1 MQMRKILIKNWMVE
15 ARVGI
20 HAHEKTRPQPV
31 RINLVC
37 YEEDKPPFRGKKIT
51 EVVCYEKL
59 RKRVLDV
66 VGQQHDNLIETL
78 ADKIAAACLEDKRML
93 RVMVCI
99 EKPGIFPDLES
110 CGIEIER
117 KQGDY

>member
-1 MQMRKILIKNWMVE
+1 MRTRKIFIKDWKVE

-37 YEEDKPPFRGKKIT
+37 HEEDKPPFRGKKIA

-59 RKRVLDV
+59 RERVL
-66 VGQQHDNLIETL
+66 GAIAEQHENLIETL
-78 ADKIAAACLEDKRML
+78 ADKIAAACLEDRRML
-93 RVMVCI
+93 NVTVRI